1 VHGERGTG
9 SHLDGNL
16 RVIDARE
23 VAGTSGLMLFG
34 LEREGVRVHTWVGAA
49 SVVVEG
55 LHLVEVL
62 TLLFLESVLTVED
75 ELEGAE
81 GPTASSVKDLLPPT
95 PSPRASMGAPKMEGE
110 TTQLEFND
118 STLDTILMSAA
129 VDAVVK
135 FHKVDAVVAA
145 LEKHHTSSLTGWL
158 YERRTCLVLA
168 ESTVSVPVC
177 WTCSIRYS

>member
-1 VHGERGTG
+1 
-9 SHLDGNL
+9 
-16 RVIDARE
+16 
-23 VAGTSGLMLFG
+23 
-34 LEREGVRVHTWVGAA
+34 
-49 SVVVEG
+49 
-55 LHLVEVL
+55 
-62 TLLFLESVLTVED
+62 
-75 ELEGAE
+75 
-81 GPTASSVKDLLPPT
+81 
-95 PSPRASMGAPKMEGE
+95 MGAPKMEGE

>member
-1 VHGERGTG
+1 LDAEDVVVRGEHVHVGRVVGSVHGD
-9 SHLDGNL
+9 SHL

-23 VAGTSGLMLFG
+23 VAGTSGLVLLG

-81 GPTASSVKDLLPPT
+81 GGRQPL
-95 PSPRASMGAPKMEGE
+95 
-110 TTQLEFND
+110 Q
-118 STLDTILMSAA
+118 
-129 VDAVVK
+129 
-135 FHKVDAVVAA
+135 
-145 LEKHHTSSLTGWL
+145 
-158 YERRTCLVLA
+158 
-168 ESTVSVPVC
+168 
-177 WTCSIRYS
+177 